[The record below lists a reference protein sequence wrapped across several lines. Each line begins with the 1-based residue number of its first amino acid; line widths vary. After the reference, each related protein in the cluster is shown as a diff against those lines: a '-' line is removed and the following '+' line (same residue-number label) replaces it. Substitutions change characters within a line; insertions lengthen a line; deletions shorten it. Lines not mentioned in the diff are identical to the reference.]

1 MLTTYEEA
9 LTWITRKMPQ
19 HGMKPGLERMNV
31 LLERLGRPDRR
42 LKFIHVA
49 GTNGK
54 GSTCAFL
61 DSVLRAAGYDVGM
74 FTSPFIE
81 KYTSRIQYNGESLPE
96 DTMLGL
102 VNRLLPVAVE
112 MEREYGPLSMFE
124 LTTALAILYFATVA
138 YPDYVV
144 WETGLG
150 GRLDCT
156 NAVVPVI
163 TVITNVGLDH
173 TDVLGETIAEI
184 AAEKAGIIKSGVPV
198 VTAADAPEAL
208 EVIRRTAS
216 GKKAKL
222 YTLNEEF
229 HYRTK
234 EMQEGQQ
241 SFDFEGLFRNVPNVE
256 ITLNG
261 QHQQTNAAVALM
273 TLEVLRQYYALVI
286 DDEDL
291 YTGMKQASWIGRLEL
306 LDGTPRLLLDG
317 AHNPDGAKALVGA
330 LQEIFTYEKLIFV
343 LAMVRNKN
351 HREYLRH
358 ILPIVDTL
366 IVTEPEFFKAMPAA
380 ELHEAVEAEKRKSG
394 VQAMPALEP
403 DWKAAIEQAKRT
415 AGPNDLIVLSG
426 SLYFLSDARSWLLNQ
441 TDSEKGW

>member
-1 MLTTYEEA
+1 M
-9 LTWITRKMPQ
+9 
-19 HGMKPGLERMNV
+19 
-31 LLERLGRPDRR
+31 
-42 LKFIHVA
+42 
-49 GTNGK
+49 
-54 GSTCAFL
+54 
-61 DSVLRAAGYDVGM
+61 
-74 FTSPFIE
+74 
-81 KYTSRIQYNGESLPE
+81 
-96 DTMLGL
+96 
-102 VNRLLPVAVE
+102 
-112 MEREYGPLSMFE
+112 
-124 LTTALAILYFATVA
+124 YFATVA

-156 NAVVPVI
+156 NAVIPVI

-273 TLEVLRQYYALVI
+273 TLEVLRQYYALIV

-317 AHNPDGAKALVGA
+317 AHNPDGAKSLVGA
-330 LQEIFTYEKLIFV
+330 LQGIFTYEKLIFV

-380 ELHEAVEAEKRKSG
+380 ELHEAAEAEKRKCG